1 VKVIDMADQRSTAP
15 ARLVNATKFSA
26 AVSAIVADAIA
37 GTSAGRLKAS
47 ANIPAGVNSTISLG

>member
-1 VKVIDMADQRSTAP
+1 MAHQRSTAP

-26 AVSAIVADAIA
+26 AVSAIVAHAIA
-37 GTSAGRLKAS
+37 GTSAGRLKTS